1 MRRITGAPGMDRF
14 LAGKMPDEIVHSALE
29 KVLLGDTHAKKG
41 RKLSVKNRQS
51 TAAFALCVMGIIN
64 SQLSNAINAA
74 EASFLHLPL
83 GDAETERGTV
93 DVPGAI
99 DPGQLL
105 EQRDTKRELFA
116 RLREQAGPELHPI
129 VDDWEP
135 NYPGDFIARGGFDRR
150 QVHRVRLLARAI
162 LVDLAREL
170 PLQAPTGMEML
181 M

>member
-1 MRRITGAPGMDRF
+1 MDRF
-14 LAGKMPDEIVHSALE
+14 LAGRMPDEIVHSALE
-29 KVLLGDTHAKKG
+29 KVLIGDTHPKKG

-129 VDDWEP
+129 VDDWSRTIP
-135 NYPGDFIARGGFDRR
+135 VISLRGAGSTGGRFIGFACWRARSSRIWHESFRCKP
-150 QVHRVRLLARAI
+150 QP
-162 LVDLAREL
+162 EWKC
-170 PLQAPTGMEML
+170 
-181 M
+181 